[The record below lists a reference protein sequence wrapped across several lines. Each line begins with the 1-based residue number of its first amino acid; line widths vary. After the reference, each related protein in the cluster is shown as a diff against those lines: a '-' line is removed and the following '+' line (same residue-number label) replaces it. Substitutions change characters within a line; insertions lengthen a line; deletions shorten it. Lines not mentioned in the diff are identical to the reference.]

1 MISSLFHPFSGPF
14 FALWLFFVLSPQQ
27 TGTPAA
33 EHVRPPE
40 GNSITRQTQEP
51 GETVLYFPDYV
62 DGSGWSVQ
70 LVLSNVDR
78 DADAE
83 VRVEVH
89 GPDGKPVPDLF
100 DSDLRLVIPAGG
112 SRVLRSAGSEVIRR
126 GWIEVEVD
134 AGAVS
139 GLLTYRHARSG
150 IEVGVEPVR
159 LGTEFALFVEES
171 GTVGAGLALFKPAA
185 VSGVKLRLRDEEGND
200 PLEGM
205 VVTRRN
211 FRQAALTLPEWF
223 DVPGL
228 DTGFLKDFRGL
239 LFLESEDESPFA
251 PLGLRFGKRTSSL
264 SAVPAVRTGR
274 QEPGETILYF
284 PDYVDGSG
292 WSVQL
297 VLSNVDRDADAEV
310 RVEVHGPD
318 GKPVPDLF
326 DSDLRLVIPAG
337 GSRVLR
343 SAGSEVIRRGWIEV
357 QVDAGAVSGLLTY
370 RHARSGIEVGVE
382 PVRLGTEFA
391 LFVEESGAV
400 GAGLALFKP
409 AAASGIELRLR
420 DEEGNDPLEGM
431 VVTRRN
437 FRQAALTLPEWFD
450 VPGLDTG
457 FLKDFR
463 GLLYLE
469 SEDESPF
476 APLGLRFGKRTSSLS
491 AVPAIR
497 TPDGGG
503 IGGGHAGP
511 PTVNLS
517 ASPNSIDR
525 GQSVTLT
532 WSSTNAES
540 VEIEPGIGA
549 VAKSGSRQVSPD
561 RTTTYRITVTAADG
575 QTATA
580 SVTVTVAGAA
590 PAYVVVTPSEVIL
603 PVGDTVRLMAEV
615 WDANGAPVKDSVVAW
630 SSSDEAVAVVD
641 PAGLVRGASSGAA
654 TFTATTEEVSGH
666 ARVTV
671 VERSDRGALVSLYR
685 STGGTEWVNSTNWLT
700 DAPLGDWYGV
710 TVDQTGRVVRLELD
724 ANNLAGPIPPQIAH
738 LTRLRRLTLADNSL
752 NGRIP
757 PEIGELSLLD
767 FLLLSRNILSGEIPP
782 EIGELTA
789 MVTMGMGGNR
799 LNGRIPPEIGRLT
812 RLSWL
817 DLGSNDLTGEIP
829 ATLAISGLH
838 SLIVAG
844 NLLRG
849 PVPSDF
855 LRSGLQWLE
864 MSFPRHR
871 NLYLCLPGT
880 AAFVAWAARS
890 VDHDP
895 QYCNDSNRAALA
907 ALHQATGGAGWTNSG
922 RWLADPAV
930 GEWFGVESDSLG
942 RVVALDLTNNGLSG
956 ELPARLGHLTE
967 LTKLKIGDNLLR
979 GRLPTSLTA
988 LSLQELR
995 YSGTGLCTPGDLSF
1009 RAWLNTVPAH
1019 RGTEVECAPL
1029 SDRDILAILYR
1040 ATGGPNWRR
1049 RDNWMTNAP
1058 LEEWY
1063 GVDVD
1068 AEGRVMSL
1076 NLPGNNL
1083 KGIIPPELGQLAR
1096 LEDLQLFEN
1105 PLKGP
1110 IPPELGSLSNLR
1122 KLYLMFTQLTGT
1134 IPPEL
1139 GNLRA
1144 LEELWLERIPLTGP
1158 IPSELGRL
1166 SELRFLA
1173 ASESNLSGP
1182 IPPELGRLANLE
1194 KLYLFG
1200 NRLAGSIPQAFGG
1213 LTRLNTLALAENDL
1227 AGSIP
1232 PELGNLD
1239 RLEYAWLNG
1248 NKLTGPVPMELGGL
1262 ASATVLTLANN
1273 DLNGGLPATFGRL
1286 SRLEFLMLSNNPGMS
1301 GVLPG
1306 SLTALDELD
1315 TFHAGG
1321 TDLCA
1326 FAHPD
1331 FQAWLTTVTD
1341 RRVSRCSTLKRSKAY
1356 LIQAAQSADFPVPL
1370 VADEPA
1376 LLRVFVTVPAVTRAR
1391 IPTVRARFYHGGAEA
1406 YVTEIPGG
1414 SSAIPVEIEEGRL
1427 SKSANATIPASVI
1440 RPGLE
1445 MVIEID
1451 PHNTLPPELG
1461 VQRRIPETGR
1471 AAVEVVR
1478 VPALR
1483 LTWIPM
1489 ISSEQP
1495 DSSILTTTRGLTAES
1510 SLFRETRTL
1519 LPIGEFELAVHDV
1532 VWTTTRDT
1540 DELLGQVEAIR
1551 VMEGGRGYYMGS
1563 MANLTGAVGV
1573 AYTPGRS
1580 SAVAPGGG
1588 TIAHELGHNL
1598 SLLHAPCGNPG
1609 GLDPYF
1615 PTANASIGIWG
1626 YDDRSGRLIPASH
1639 KDLMSYCDPLWISDY
1654 SFAKALFYRV
1664 STAASGGMSSLVAA
1678 PARSLLLWG
1687 GVDARG
1693 EPFLEPAFVVG
1704 SPPSLPGAAGEY
1716 EIVGR
1721 TAEGDELFSLSF
1733 QMPEVADGDGRSSFA
1748 YVLPAQPEWADQ
1760 LAGITL
1766 SGPGGTVTLDQDTNR
1781 PVTILRNSRTG
1792 QIRAILRGAEA
1803 AVQNVD
1809 ATASAL
1815 FSDPGMERLTSRGVP
1830 DYEDWTR

>member
-1 MISSLFHPFSGPF
+1 MKKIWGPLAALLWFLVVSGAPT
-14 FALWLFFVLSPQQ
+14 SPQSLENPPPLSDNPIPLQ
-27 TGTPAA
+27 A
-33 EHVRPPE
+33 EDPE
-40 GNSITRQTQEP
+40 GKAT
-51 GETVLYFPDYV
+51 LYFPDYV
-62 DGSGWSVQ
+62 DGGGWSVQ
-70 LVLSNVDR
+70 LVLSNVDP
-78 DADAE
+78 DATAGVRIE
-83 VRVEVH
+83 VY
-89 GPDGKPVPDLF
+89 DPVGQPVLDLF
-100 DSDLRLVIPAGG
+100 DSALKLEIPALG
-112 SRVLRSAGSEVIRR
+112 SRVLNSAGSGTIRR
-126 GWIEVEVD
+126 GWIQVQTKAAV
-134 AGAVS
+134 VS
-139 GLLTYRHARSG
+139 GLLTYRHAQSG
-150 IEVGVEPVR
+150 IEVGVKPVELANRFALFVEESPTVGAGVAVFKPEASPSIELRVRDEEGADPLEGGFVSRGDFHQAARTLPEWFAAEGIDTGFLRGFRGLLFLETEDDSPFAPLGLRFGKGTPSLSAVPAIRNPSQDPQAMPLYFPDYVDGGGWSVQLALSNMDAVETAEVEVEAYDQAGRPVPDLFGSGSRFKIPSLGSRVLKSTGRGEIQRGWIRIRIRTEAAPVSGLLTYRHAQSGVEVSVEPVQ
-159 LGTEFALFVEES
+159 LGHEFALFVEES
-171 GTVGAGLALFKPAA
+171 GTIGAGLALFKPDM
-185 VSGVKLRLRDEEGND
+185 SSRIKLRLRDEGGND
-200 PLEGM
+200 PLDG
-205 VVTRRN
+205 VYVPRKD
-211 FRQAALTLPEWF
+211 FHQAALTLPEWF
-223 DVPGL
+223 DVPGV
-228 DTGFLKDFRGL
+228 DAGFLREFRGL
-239 LFLESEDESPFA
+239 LFLWTEDESGFA
-251 PLGLRFGKRTSSL
+251 PVGLRFGKKTSSL
-264 SAVPAVRTGR
+264 SAVPVIRIT
-274 QEPGETILYF
+274 E
-284 PDYVDGSG
+284 GSG
-292 WSVQL
+292 I
-297 VLSNVDRDADAEV
+297 
-310 RVEVHGPD
+310 D
-318 GKPVPDLF
+318 GRPP
-326 DSDLRLVIPAG
+326 P
-337 GSRVLR
+337 
-343 SAGSEVIRRGWIEV
+343 
-357 QVDAGAVSGLLTY
+357 
-370 RHARSGIEVGVE
+370 
-382 PVRLGTEFA
+382 
-391 LFVEESGAV
+391 
-400 GAGLALFKP
+400 
-409 AAASGIELRLR
+409 
-420 DEEGNDPLEGM
+420 
-431 VVTRRN
+431 
-437 FRQAALTLPEWFD
+437 
-450 VPGLDTG
+450 
-457 FLKDFR
+457 
-463 GLLYLE
+463 
-469 SEDESPF
+469 
-476 APLGLRFGKRTSSLS
+476 
-491 AVPAIR
+491 
-497 TPDGGG
+497 
-503 IGGGHAGP
+503 P
-511 PTVNLS
+511 PTVTLS
-517 ASPNSIDR
+517 ISSKSIDQ
-525 GQSVTLT
+525 GQSVTLS
-532 WSSTNAES
+532 WMSTNAES
-540 VEIEPGIGA
+540 AEIEPGLG
-549 VAKSGSRQVSPD
+549 VVPTSGSQTVSPNF
-561 RTTTYRITVTAADG
+561 TTTYRITVTAADG

-615 WDANGAPVKDSVVAW
+615 WDANGAPVKDAVVAW

-641 PAGLVRGASSGAA
+641 PAGLVRAASSGAA

-782 EIGELTA
+782 EIGKLTA
-789 MVTMGMGGNR
+789 MLTMGMSGNR

-829 ATLAISGLH
+829 ATLAISGLQT
-838 SLIVAG
+838 LIVAG
-844 NLLRG
+844 NHLRG

-895 QYCNDSNRAALA
+895 QYCNDSDRAALA

-988 LSLQELR
+988 LSLHELR

-1083 KGIIPPELGQLAR
+1083 QGIIPPELGQLAR

-1122 KLYLMFTQLTGT
+1122 QLYLMFTQLTGT

-1227 AGSIP
+1227 VGSIP

-1239 RLEYAWLNG
+1239 RLEYAWLDG
-1248 NKLTGPVPMELGGL
+1248 NKLTGPVPMELGGF
-1262 ASATVLTLANN
+1262 ASAKILALANN
-1273 DLNGGLPATFGRL
+1273 DLSGGLPATLDRL
-1286 SRLEFLMLSNNPGMS
+1286 SRLEFLMLSNNPRMS
-1301 GVLPG
+1301 GVVPR
-1306 SLTALDELD
+1306 SLVALGKLK

-1321 TDLCA
+1321 TRLCA
-1326 FAHPD
+1326 PAD
-1331 FQAWLTTVTD
+1331 LEFQAWLATVTD

-1563 MANLTGAVGV
+1563 MANLTGAAGV
-1573 AYTPGRS
+1573 AHTPGRS
-1580 SAVAPGGG
+1580 SAVAPYGG

-1766 SGPGGTVTLDQDTNR
+1766 SGPGGSVTLDQDTNR
-1781 PVTILRNSRTG
+1781 PVTILRNPRTG

-1803 AVQNVD
+1803 AVQNVE

-1815 FSDPGMERLTSRGVP
+1815 FSDPGIERLTSRGVP
-1830 DYEDWTR
+1830 DYEDWTQ